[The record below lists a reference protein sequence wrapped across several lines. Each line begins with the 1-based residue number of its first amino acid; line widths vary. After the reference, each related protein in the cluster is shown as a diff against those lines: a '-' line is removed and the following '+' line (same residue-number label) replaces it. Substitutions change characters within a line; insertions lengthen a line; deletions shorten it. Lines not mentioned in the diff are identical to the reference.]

1 LGFCIDFDK
10 VKIMKEFMH
19 NTDCDPADLPNEA
32 RRALK
37 NGTLEG
43 RVVSI
48 VPPCRVMNPHEI
60 DLEDSGIFYPL
71 SQFLNPT
78 PELIA
83 SLPPKIAIYKCI
95 GENPD
100 KLHSL
105 RIYSW

>member
-1 LGFCIDFDK
+1 
-10 VKIMKEFMH
+10 MKEYMH
-19 NTDCDPADLPNEA
+19 KTDCSPGDLLTEA

-71 SQFLNPT
+71 SQFLSPT

-83 SLPPKIAIYKCI
+83 TLPPDVAIFECI
-95 GENPD
+95 RENPD